1 VLPAYRFEL
10 VELTIHWGHVEA
22 AIELAI
28 GPKDMVDLVVWDHG
42 DYWDTDWVPRRA
54 ALRVQGRPVPDGL
67 ELDPPSPV
75 AAVRFAVDQAR
86 QELRSYN
93 GSRPPLPDWW
103 APLWGWARATW
114 VALPDPARVCFFPAA
129 MRVIEPDANPPRL
142 EARFVDAAGRARRVV
157 DKEPVI
163 GGGELAGVVEAVR
176 RDGKRWIYRV
186 SMARPWG
193 LETDD
198 GEEVV
203 EVEETVVR
211 WER

>member
-28 GPKDMVDLVVWDHG
+28 DGDRVDLVVWDHG

-54 ALRVQGRPVPDGL
+54 ALRVRGRARPDGL
-67 ELDPPSPV
+67 DLEPPSPV
-75 AAVRFAVDQAR
+75 AAMRFAVDEAK
-86 QELRSYN
+86 QEFRSYS
-93 GSRPPLPDWW
+93 GSPAPLPDWW
-103 APLWGWARATW
+103 APLWTWARATW
-114 VALPDPARVCFFPAA
+114 AAVPEPGRVCYVPAEIT
-129 MRVIEPDANPPRL
+129 MIEPDGNPPWV
-142 EARFVDAAGRARRVV
+142 EARFVDAAGRDRRVF

-163 GGGELAGVVEAVR
+163 GDGELAGVVEAVR
-176 RDGKRWIYRV
+176 RDGARWIYRV
-186 SMARPWG
+186 SMVLPWG

-198 GEEVV
+198 GDEVV
-203 EVEETVVR
+203 EVDETVVR